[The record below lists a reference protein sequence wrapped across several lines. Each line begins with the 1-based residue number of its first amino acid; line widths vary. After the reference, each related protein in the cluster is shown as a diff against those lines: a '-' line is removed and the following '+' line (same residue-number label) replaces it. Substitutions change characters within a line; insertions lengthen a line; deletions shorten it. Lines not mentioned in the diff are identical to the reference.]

1 MRKNGHGSRSSARL
15 AWFRRGSNRP
25 VRPARDVGFTAA
37 ASLLRVLRTRL
48 VSSALLSPMP
58 RDSKNHEKPSRHPHE
73 TSRLVLLK
81 RGDDLLLGWPAVLS
95 EQRLLSSAP
104 DRGAALRHGDL
115 DGVGVYPVGHDFGML
130 EHFANGV
137 ARRVVLLLPAVSV
150 AAVGDHVRVLV
161 HGGARVGWGVVPGK
175 PTHDVDEPV
184 GSPPARR
191 SCDTRENVEAAA
203 MTASP
208 GFCLRKLGGAHR
220 RLTLPRRNFRVCLT
234 VGCFGKWV
242 KWISIL
248 IGWRGSSVAK
258 C

>member
-1 MRKNGHGSRSSARL
+1 
-15 AWFRRGSNRP
+15 
-25 VRPARDVGFTAA
+25 
-37 ASLLRVLRTRL
+37 
-48 VSSALLSPMP
+48 
-58 RDSKNHEKPSRHPHE
+58 
-73 TSRLVLLK
+73 
-81 RGDDLLLGWPAVLS
+81 
-95 EQRLLSSAP
+95 
-104 DRGAALRHGDL
+104 
-115 DGVGVYPVGHDFGML
+115 ML

-234 VGCFGKWV
+234 VGCSGKWV

-248 IGWRGSSVAK
+248 IGWRLSLIHI
-258 C
+258 

>member
-1 MRKNGHGSRSSARL
+1 MRLKSCGVMTLNLSYSYIIRRSPRSSNEGTIGYALRKNGHGSRSSARL

-73 TSRLVLLK
+73 TSRLALLK
-81 RGDDLLLGWPAVLS
+81 GGDDLLLGWPAVLR
-95 EQRLLSSAP
+95 EERLLSSAP
-104 DRGAALRHGDL
+104 DRGAALRHADL
-115 DGVGVYPVGHDFGML
+115 DGVGVYPVGDDFRML
-130 EHFANGV
+130 VHLANGV

-161 HGGARVGWGVVPGK
+161 HGGARVGWGVV
-175 PTHDVDEPV
+175 HDVNEPV

-191 SCDTRENVEAAA
+191 SCDTRENVGAADDSEPRL
-203 MTASP
+203 SP
-208 GFCLRKLGGAHR
+208 AKARQC
-220 RLTLPRRNFRVCLT
+220 
-234 VGCFGKWV
+234 
-242 KWISIL
+242 
-248 IGWRGSSVAK
+248 SSEVHPAT
-258 C
+258 